1 MMELFRVYLKSLLG
15 FCALEMEIGKG
26 LTDFYFEN

>member
-1 MMELFRVYLKSLLG
+1 MMELFGVYLKSLLG
-15 FCALEMEIGKG
+15 FCAFEIEIG